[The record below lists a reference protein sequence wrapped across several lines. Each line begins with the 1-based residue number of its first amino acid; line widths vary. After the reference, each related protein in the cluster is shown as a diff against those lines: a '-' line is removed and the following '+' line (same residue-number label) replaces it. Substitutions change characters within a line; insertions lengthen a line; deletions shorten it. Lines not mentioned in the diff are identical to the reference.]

1 MLNDGFLI
9 SFLGNMLRMVP
20 TLLVCLGGIAILQ
33 TRVLPKKVKS
43 CGIAG
48 LASLLLDAMAGA
60 AFSTYVSSGGID
72 YADSHFR
79 ALQLGYST
87 LSQVL
92 YAVALALLV
101 IAICNKEQAAAQRNE
116 AENPYGQ

>member
-20 TLLVCLGGIAILQ
+20 TLLVCLGGIAIMQ
-33 TRVLPKKVKS
+33 TRALPKKVKS
-43 CGIAG
+43 YGISG
-48 LASLLLDAMAGA
+48 LVLLLLDAMAGV

-79 ALQLGYST
+79 VLQLGYST

-101 IAICNKEQAAAQRNE
+101 IAICNKGQTAAPKNE

>member
-1 MLNDGFLI
+1 MLDDGFLI

-20 TLLVCLGGIAILQ
+20 TLLVCMGGIAMMQ
-33 TRVLPKKVKS
+33 MRALPKKVKS
-43 CGIAG
+43 YGISG
-48 LASLLLDAMAGA
+48 LILLLLDAMAGV

-72 YADSHFR
+72 FADGRFR

-101 IAICNKEQAAAQRNE
+101 IAICNKGQTDAPKNE
-116 AENPYGQ
+116 TENPYGQ